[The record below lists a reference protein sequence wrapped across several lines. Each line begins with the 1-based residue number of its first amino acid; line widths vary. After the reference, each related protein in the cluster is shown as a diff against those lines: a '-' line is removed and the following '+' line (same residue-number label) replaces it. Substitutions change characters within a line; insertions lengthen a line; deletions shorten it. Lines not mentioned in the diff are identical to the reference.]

1 MSTVHEYDRF
11 RNEVKPALVS
21 KAEELNLL
29 GYGTIREQQLW
40 DFLTSKKWKR
50 VKEDVKL
57 YEIVGDILSLKPGEY
72 MSFASVEALKL
83 LDFSLEDEAELKELL
98 K

>member
-11 RNEVKPALVS
+11 RSEVKPALVS
-21 KAEELNLL
+21 KVEELNLL
-29 GYGTIREQQLW
+29 GYGTIHEQQLW

-50 VKEDVKL
+50 VREDIRL
-57 YEIVGDILSLKPGEY
+57 YEIVADILSLKPGEY
-72 MSFASVEALKL
+72 MSFATVEALRL

>member
-11 RNEVKPALVS
+11 RSEVKPALIS
-21 KAEELNLL
+21 KVEELNLL
-29 GYGTIREQQLW
+29 GYGTIHEQQLW
-40 DFLTSKKWKR
+40 EFLTTKKWKR
-50 VKEDVKL
+50 VRDDIKL
-57 YEIVGDILSLKPGEY
+57 YEIVADILSLKPGEY

-83 LDFSLEDEAELKELL
+83 LDFSLEDETELKELL